1 MASGSKKNDH
11 MPVGRNNRSMNQ
23 PMKVMQALTYIG
35 NVRPKFMYTGSI
47 YLQSEFVMTGVVA
60 DTKEVEVQVE
70 APTGTS
76 L

>member
-47 YLQSEFVMTGVVA
+47 YMQGESVSNGVVA
-60 DTKEVEVQVE
+60 DIKSVEMQVE
-70 APTGTS
+70 APTGIS